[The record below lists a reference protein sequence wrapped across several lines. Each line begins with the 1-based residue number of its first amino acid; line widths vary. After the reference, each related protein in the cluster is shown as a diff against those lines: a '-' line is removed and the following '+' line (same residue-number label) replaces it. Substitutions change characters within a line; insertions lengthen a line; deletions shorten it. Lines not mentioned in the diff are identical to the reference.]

1 MATKYSKK
9 YEFLSAIELH
19 CVAKSLDAS
28 YNKLLYKTKPE
39 TIEKIK
45 ISLPDFDKAE
55 NSTLYYFEDES
66 GTLKMVRPSA
76 DQLGDYPSTT
86 NAHKN
91 AFASSEEHQ
100 PVASS
105 GAQSN
110 ERILQMQKEIDDLN
124 SIIET
129 NSHKT
134 SASAKS
140 KFGNLKFKITFD
152 ESKGVEFFLNS
163 VERYCVAN
171 SVTLDQDRITIALN
185 GLSDS
190 DNGAM
195 VCENLTTAEKAN
207 WQIFRQKLL
216 NLFGKDASYYN
227 TAYRNFKRQPS
238 ESLSLMFSRLIFMFR
253 KAYKSDSE
261 LDETDKRIIVGKFI
275 EKCPPRLGQ
284 LLEAEEDT
292 LNFDQVSA
300 RAQRLESIYNL
311 GDENYSIAAISN
323 GPVKNQGPKSE
334 FSELISEMRSMRE
347 SNEKV
352 LRDLTATFSDAL
364 KTLKQ
369 SSPRKYSQSG
379 TGRSGK
385 PDFSNLK
392 GFCSRNVF
400 HGKCDRSHCDFK
412 HDGIPPEV
420 AKLGKRK

>member
-1 MATKYSKK
+1 MSTKYSKK
-9 YEFLSAIELH
+9 YEFLSALELH
-19 CVAKSLDAS
+19 CVAKSLDAN

-39 TIEKIK
+39 IIEKIK
-45 ISLPDFDKAE
+45 ASLPDFDKAE
-55 NSTLYYFEDES
+55 NSTFYYFEDNS
-66 GTLKMVRPSA
+66 GTLKMVQPSA
-76 DQLGDYPSTT
+76 EQLADYPSTT

-91 AFASSEEHQ
+91 AFAPSVEHQ
-100 PVASS
+100 NSSSS

-110 ERILQMQKEIDDLN
+110 ETISQLQKEIENLN

-129 NSHKT
+129 NSNKS

-195 VCENLTTAEKAN
+195 VCETLTTAEKAN
-207 WQIFRQKLL
+207 WQVFRQKLL
-216 NLFGKDASYYN
+216 NLFGKDASYYK

-292 LNFDQVSA
+292 LNFNQVSA

-311 GDENYSIAAISN
+311 GDENYSIATISKS
-323 GPVKNQGPKSE
+323 PARNQGQKSE

-352 LRDLTATFSDAL
+352 LRDLTASFSDAL

-369 SSPRKYSQSG
+369 STPRNHSQSG
-379 TGRSGK
+379 TGRSQK
-385 PDFSNLK
+385 NDYSKLK
-392 GFCSRNVF
+392 GFCSRQVF
-400 HGKCDRSHCDFK
+400 HGKCERSRCDYK
-412 HDGIPPEV
+412 HDNIPPEV
-420 AKLGKRK
+420 AKLGKKN